1 MTKPQIGRESFVIDM
16 SLENKGKS
24 HEQNLELVQKLL
36 DMLPANVV
44 VIDKDENVVAMSVF
58 NRTPRLKNEGGPLKP
73 VVSSFD
79 DVLEGLPL
87 DLGAR
92 SEIIQKIRHFL
103 SKTVSS
109 LSCNHPLDVWGTD
122 ELLIEASYSPAFPEL
137 IFIIFQSVLDEENR
151 AALSHQ
157 ARIHRAQEEERR
169 RIARELHDG
178 TSQHVAVAQ
187 IMLETLRTARN
198 FEAIDQAC
206 LEIERALSTAQH
218 QMRTLSYA
226 LHPPELASG
235 GIVEGL
241 ATFIKGFARRS
252 GLNVRFHNFV
262 AQLRPSA
269 DLELALYRVTQ
280 EALVNVS
287 KHAFAHHVDVRL
299 RTAAKHIVLEVEDDG
314 IGIPEDIAQSRRRE
328 AIGVG
333 LSGMRERVE
342 MLGGVFC
349 VERRKSGTLIK
360 ASFPQRRKGDAAEEA
375 FRARRY
381 CFGQHRVPIRRSSL
395 T

>member
-1 MTKPQIGRESFVIDM
+1 MTKPPIGRESFVIDIPA
-16 SLENKGKS
+16 ENQKKL
-24 HEQNLELVQKLL
+24 HEQNVELVRKLL
-36 DMLPANVV
+36 EVLPSNVI
-44 VIDKDENVVAMSVF
+44 VIDQDENVVAMSVF
-58 NRTPRLKNEGGPLKP
+58 SRTRGEQNKGRSQKSVG
-73 VVSSFD
+73 SSFG
-79 DVLEGLPL
+79 DVLEDFPF
-87 DLGAR
+87 DFGAR
-92 SEIIQKIRHFL
+92 SAILQKIRGIL
-103 SKTVSS
+103 SNKVLS
-109 LSCNHPLDVWGTD
+109 LNYNHPLHVWRMD

-137 IFIIFQSVLDEENR
+137 VFIVFQSVLDEENR
-151 AALSHQ
+151 AALSQ
-157 ARIHRAQEEERR
+157 QTRIDRAQEEERR

-178 TSQHVAVAQ
+178 TAQHVAVAQ
-187 IMLETLRTARN
+187 IMVETLRTARD

-226 LHPPELASG
+226 LHPPELNSG
-235 GIVEGL
+235 GIVEAL
-241 ATFIKGFARRS
+241 ATFIRGFARRS
-252 GLNVRFHNFV
+252 GLNARFHNFV
-262 AQLRPSA
+262 GQLRPSA

-287 KHAFAHHVDVRL
+287 KHAFAHHVYVRL

-314 IGIPEDIAQSRRRE
+314 IGIPEDIAQARRRE
-328 AIGVG
+328 AMGVG

-375 FRARRY
+375 VRAQRC
-381 CFGQHRVPIRRSSL
+381 CFEQHRVPIRRSSL